1 MYKRLLIPGCM
12 NCILPP
18 ALMYVLW
25 LSRGRKGMFVICT
38 HLQNTACFPPKAAQ
52 PGPEKHKGAT
62 TIPLGLNRM
71 SFGRKEDASA
81 LTLAAPRGF
90 HLTSKSGLALSL
102 NSKVTLARWL
112 SSPLD
117 LSFCTQILR
126 GWQVHGRLM
135 VSQLTLLR
143 GLHTCSQR
151 AWAQPPSPPYKAN
164 SHPHLTATDLWD
176 ATLRLEALR
185 TFPVPTHVTP
195 WAVENASIS
204 RSKNVGSFLFYK
216 GFLHTALD
224 WIEIWPARICVN
236 NFTRG
241 SYWQK
246 AT

>member
-1 MYKRLLIPGCM
+1 MCCDFPEDAKACLLSAHTCKTQRVFLLRLP
-12 NCILPP
+12 N
-18 ALMYVLW
+18 
-25 LSRGRKGMFVICT
+25 
-38 HLQNTACFPPKAAQ
+38 QAQ
-52 PGPEKHKGAT
+52 KSTRVQRQSPWVWTEC
-62 TIPLGLNRM
+62 PLEER
-71 SFGRKEDASA
+71 EDASA

-224 WIEIWPARICVN
+224 WIEIWTARICVN